1 MGAIHYATNSRLTAC
16 GLSTDFA
23 IHTNEPQTVTQCNP
37 CLAAAGEME
46 GCPGGCG
53 GALADSDGFLACSC
67 YLAGYT
73 AGLAAALASDR
84 RQV

>member
-23 IHTNEPQTVTQCNP
+23 VYTDERETVSCGAP
-37 CLAAAGEME
+37 DACGCYAE
-46 GCPGGCG
+46 GY
-53 GALADSDGFLACSC
+53 A
-67 YLAGYT
+67 
-73 AGLAAALASDR
+73 AGLAAALAIDR